1 MNKEGQQFL
10 NNVLGEVFNIHDIH
24 VYTRINIAF
33 WKLNIIYPYL
43 ESLGGLSSRCLSEMG
58 RCWVKA
64 ADVWGKVADD
74 RAKAAEVSLAAFEA

>member
-33 WKLNIIYPYL
+33 WKTNIFYPYL
-43 ESLGGLSSRCLSEMG
+43 ESLGGLSSFRWHG
-58 RCWVKA
+58 YIDI
-64 ADVWGKVADD
+64 DVGYW
-74 RAKAAEVSLAAFEA
+74 